1 MISSEIKFVQHLEK
15 IKHISKFREF
25 EEEKKNLI
33 LNLYKSWKKKNPKPK
48 TRFNKFKYSL
58 N

>member
-33 LNLYKSWKKKNPKPK
+33 LNLYKSWKKKTPNPKQDLI
-48 TRFNKFKYSL
+48 NLSIH
-58 N
+58 